1 MVRTNKNGIKIYGEE
16 DFAGMRKAGQVA
28 AQCLDYIADYVKV
41 GVSTGELDDLC
52 NEFMKSKG
60 AVSACIGYHG
70 YPKATC
76 I

>member
-41 GVSTGELDDLC
+41 GVSTGE
-52 NEFMKSKG
+52 
-60 AVSACIGYHG
+60 IGRAHV
-70 YPKATC
+70 
-76 I
+76 